1 MMNNVI
7 LVGRIISFE
16 GDEVIIS
23 VTRNYKNEDGIYM
36 SDSIPVRLSA
46 NIGEKMKEFCK
57 IGDVIGVK
65 GRIENRGEV
74 VVMAEKTTFVS
85 PKKSE

>member
-1 MMNNVI
+1 MNNVI
-7 LVGRIISFE
+7 LVGRITDFE
-16 GDEVIIS
+16 GNEVTIS

-85 PKKSE
+85 PKKPE

>member
-1 MMNNVI
+1 MNNVI
-7 LVGRIISFE
+7 LVGRITSFE
-16 GDEVIIS
+16 GNEVTVSI
-23 VTRNYKNEDGIYM
+23 TRNYKNEDGIYM

-65 GRIENRGEV
+65 GRLENRGEV

>member
-1 MMNNVI
+1 MNNVI

-16 GDEVIIS
+16 GNEVIIS

-65 GRIENRGEV
+65 GRLENRGEV

>member
-1 MMNNVI
+1 MNNVI
-7 LVGRIISFE
+7 LVGRITSFE
-16 GDEVIIS
+16 GEEVTIS

>member
-1 MMNNVI
+1 MNNVI
-7 LVGRIISFE
+7 LVGRITSFE

-65 GRIENRGEV
+65 GRLENRGDV

>member
-1 MMNNVI
+1 MNNVI
-7 LVGRIISFE
+7 LVGRITSFE
-16 GDEVIIS
+16 GNEVTVS

-46 NIGEKMKEFCK
+46 NIGEKMKEFCR

-65 GRIENRGEV
+65 GRLENRGEV
-74 VVMAEKTTFVS
+74 AVMAEKTTFVS
-85 PKKSE
+85 PKKPE

>member
-1 MMNNVI
+1 MNNVI
-7 LVGRIISFE
+7 LVGRITSFE
-16 GDEVIIS
+16 GNEVTVSI
-23 VTRNYKNEDGIYM
+23 TRNYKNEDGIYM

-65 GRIENRGEV
+65 GRLENRGEV

-85 PKKSE
+85 PKKPE

>member
-1 MMNNVI
+1 MNTVV
-7 LVGRIISFE
+7 LVGRITSFE
-16 GDEVIIS
+16 GNEVTIS
-23 VTRNYKNEDGIYM
+23 VNRNYKNEDGIYM

-65 GRIENRGEV
+65 GRLENRGGV
-74 VVMAEKTTFVS
+74 VVMADKVS
-85 PKKSE
+85 FISAKKSE

>member
-1 MMNNVI
+1 MNNVI
-7 LVGRIISFE
+7 LVGRITSFE
-16 GDEVIIS
+16 GNEVTIS

-36 SDSIPVRLSA
+36 SDLIPVWLSA
-46 NIGEKMKEFCK
+46 NIGEKMKDFCK

-65 GRIENRGEV
+65 GRLENRGEV
-74 VVMAEKTTFVS
+74 VVMAEKVSFVS

>member
-1 MMNNVI
+1 MNTVV
-7 LVGRIISFE
+7 LVGRITSFE
-16 GDEVIIS
+16 GNEVIIS
-23 VTRNYKNEDGIYM
+23 VNRNYKNEDGIYM
-36 SDSIPVRLSA
+36 SDSIPVRLST
-46 NIGEKMKEFCK
+46 NIGEKMQEFCK

-74 VVMAEKTTFVS
+74 VVMAEKATFVS

>member
-1 MMNNVI
+1 MNNVI
-7 LVGRIISFE
+7 LVGRITSFE
-16 GDEVIIS
+16 GNEVTVSI
-23 VTRNYKNEDGIYM
+23 TRNYKNEDGIYM

-85 PKKSE
+85 PKKPE